1 MGSSQTDYYGFP
13 PFSPPPPPPHKR
25 PPPSPSPDNHP
36 TVIVIVFVSLGGL
49 FFLAFLSVAL
59 CCFIKKR
66 KKKVVQ
72 ETDIINIDE
81 HLRVKEAIVPGP
93 HGEHAV
99 VLQLVDD
106 DVHIQ
111 EEIIK
116 KQDIASAIGK
126 KKKMV
131 QETEMVNVDE
141 DLKVKEVV
149 VQGPQGAQVVEVSME
164 DDVHIQEETIKNENV
179 GESSHKELITSA
191 IEKGESSSI
200 SSHHLGNKA

>member
-66 KKKVVQ
+66 KRRWFRRQ
-72 ETDIINIDE
+72 TSLTLTSPE
-81 HLRVKEAIVPGP
+81 
-93 HGEHAV
+93 
-99 VLQLVDD
+99 
-106 DVHIQ
+106 